1 MDCAPEMANVTM
13 PAISAACVDHEY
25 AKCRSFVHLT
35 AEGIFSNFLFL
46 TNLCLI
52 PPLGLTP
59 HLHLPVIPPKNL
71 SAGCKF
77 VLLRTA
83 GALTIW
89 LSVD

>member
-1 MDCAPEMANVTM
+1 MDRAPEMANVAM

-46 TNLCLI
+46 ASLCFI
-52 PPLGLTP
+52 PHLGLTP
-59 HLHLPVIPPKNL
+59 HFHLPVIPPKNL
-71 SAGCKF
+71 SAECKF
-77 VLLRTA
+77 VQLCTA